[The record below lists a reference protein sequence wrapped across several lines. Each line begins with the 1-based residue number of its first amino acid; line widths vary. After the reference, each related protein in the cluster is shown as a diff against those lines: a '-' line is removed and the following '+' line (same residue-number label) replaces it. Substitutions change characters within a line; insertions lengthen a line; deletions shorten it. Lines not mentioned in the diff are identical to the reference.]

1 MLLKKYSWIVVVLC
15 LFALPAWAASEFVIS
30 KIDIQGNDRVSN
42 ATVMHY
48 LPIKSGDMFT
58 SRDSSRIIAR
68 LYKTGLFKD
77 IKVSHRGNTL
87 IVNVIERAT
96 IGKISVTG
104 NKSIEA
110 SKIQPVLDSVHMD
123 LGDAYDPS
131 TLSQFVQSLK
141 AQYVLM
147 GHYAVKITQDIEV
160 LPRNRVSIAINIDE
174 GPVAQVKHI
183 RFQGNK
189 AFSQSQLSKVFTMKE
204 RGLFS
209 FITHNDR
216 YSKEQFT
223 KDLQA
228 LNTFYLDHGYLNFK
242 VVSHDVK
249 MSDDDKNVD
258 LSIVVDEGAV
268 YQISAFS
275 ITGAGADEKQV
286 MDMIDLKAGDVFSRS
301 HIIGVNKTIADYYA
315 AKGYAFP
322 DVQVKTQLDKAKHL
336 VKVTFALSTGKRVY
350 IRRVNI
356 TGNESNDDL
365 FLRSRLRQLEGAQY
379 SLQDVERSKRNLRML
394 SYINPD
400 QISVKPVPVKGK
412 PNQVDLDYHVT
423 EVPAGS
429 AKVNIGY
436 NSLDGFLYGATI
448 SQPSFLGTG
457 DQVSLGFT
465 RSDYQSIYSLS
476 VYDPNYTP
484 TGIGRGYALSYNH
497 TEPGDLY
504 LATYTEDNYKFSTYY
519 TIPITE
525 NNSVRLGGKYQYIRI
540 TDYDDAPTSIR
551 DFLDEYPTPYNQFS
565 LTGGWTYNSL
575 DQAVFP
581 DKGTHQSIDLELG
594 VPMKVSS
601 GDGSYSLLSLG
612 YYNLSY
618 SGEWYFPLGHGFIL
632 KPHTLLGY
640 GDGMGFTD
648 SLPFFNNYYGGGIGT
663 LPGYENYAL
672 GPKYQTIDDDESISS
687 SQYLGGNVQLFA
699 GIDFILPNFIS
710 DSVRT
715 AIILDAGNIYNT
727 SLSNTTTDVSTTSGV
742 ESITLS
748 SIRAVAG
755 LQLTWKIPLL
765 GAVTVAVATPIVQHS
780 GDDVQLFNFTFGT

>member
-1 MLLKKYSWIVVVLC
+1 M
-15 LFALPAWAASEFVIS
+15 
-30 KIDIQGNDRVSN
+30 
-42 ATVMHY
+42 
-48 LPIKSGDMFT
+48 
-58 SRDSSRIIAR
+58 
-68 LYKTGLFKD
+68 
-77 IKVSHRGNTL
+77 
-87 IVNVIERAT
+87 
-96 IGKISVTG
+96 
-104 NKSIEA
+104 
-110 SKIQPVLDSVHMD
+110 
-123 LGDAYDPS
+123 
-131 TLSQFVQSLK
+131 
-141 AQYVLM
+141 
-147 GHYAVKITQDIEV
+147 
-160 LPRNRVSIAINIDE
+160 
-174 GPVAQVKHI
+174 
-183 RFQGNK
+183 
-189 AFSQSQLSKVFTMKE
+189 
-204 RGLFS
+204 
-209 FITHNDR
+209 
-216 YSKEQFT
+216 
-223 KDLQA
+223 
-228 LNTFYLDHGYLNFK
+228 
-242 VVSHDVK
+242 
-249 MSDDDKNVD
+249 
-258 LSIVVDEGAV
+258 
-268 YQISAFS
+268 
-275 ITGAGADEKQV
+275 
-286 MDMIDLKAGDVFSRS
+286 
-301 HIIGVNKTIADYYA
+301 
-315 AKGYAFP
+315 
-322 DVQVKTQLDKAKHL
+322 
-336 VKVTFALSTGKRVY
+336 
-350 IRRVNI
+350 
-356 TGNESNDDL
+356 
-365 FLRSRLRQLEGAQY
+365 
-379 SLQDVERSKRNLRML
+379 
-394 SYINPD
+394 
-400 QISVKPVPVKGK
+400 
-412 PNQVDLDYHVT
+412 
-423 EVPAGS
+423 
-429 AKVNIGY
+429 
-436 NSLDGFLYGATI
+436 DGFLYGATI

-504 LATYTEDNYKFSTYY
+504 LATYTEDDYKFSTYY

-601 GDGSYSLLSLG
+601 DDGSYSLLSLG

-672 GPKYQTIDDDESISS
+672 GPKYQTIDDDGSISS

-727 SLSNTTTDVSTTSGV
+727 SLSNTSTDDSTTSGV

-765 GAVTVAVATPIVQHS
+765 GAVTVAVATPIAQHS